1 MFVLIFSC
9 SYDEEAD
16 KVNQYQR
23 LNLEGL
29 EKIEIGKKLGSKQK
43 WRFLLLTESPNTSQ
57 KCTSQFLSNLL
68 AISLLIMIHARKAHH
83 WKWKLQVVFFFAG
96 PEPTLFGKPKFC
108 CMRLHYRNEETS
120 GYFHTLRAATRNPED
135 DGKGRMWFFNRPE
148 KKTF

>member
-43 WRFLLLTESPNTSQ
+43 
-57 KCTSQFLSNLL
+57 
-68 AISLLIMIHARKAHH
+68 
-83 WKWKLQVVFFFAG
+83 
-96 PEPTLFGKPKFC
+96 
-108 CMRLHYRNEETS
+108 
-120 GYFHTLRAATRNPED
+120 
-135 DGKGRMWFFNRPE
+135 
-148 KKTF
+148 